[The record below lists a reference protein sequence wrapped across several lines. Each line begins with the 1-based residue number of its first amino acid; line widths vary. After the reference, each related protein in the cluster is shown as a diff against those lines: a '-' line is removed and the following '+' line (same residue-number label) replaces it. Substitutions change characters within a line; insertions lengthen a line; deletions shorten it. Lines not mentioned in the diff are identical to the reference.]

1 LTPLSIYIHIPFCK
15 QKCIYC
21 DFYSITSLNNFQ
33 TYFSALESEID
44 SYISSLVRSYNIRS
58 IYFGGGTPTIVP
70 PIYLERII
78 NKISKSFKIN
88 NDIEIS
94 IESNPGTITK
104 ENLISYR
111 NMGINRISI
120 GVQSFSDNDLRFL
133 SRIHNRKDAI
143 DAIEQSLK
151 SGFDN
156 INIDLIFN
164 LPFQN
169 RYSWLENLKTAVN
182 LPVSHISAYS
192 LIIEEGTPIYKMII
206 NGDIKIKNEDH
217 DSELYLSTINF
228 LNEKGFYIYEVSNF
242 AKSGFECIHNK
253 AYWNYNDY
261 LGLGT
266 SAHSFIDKKRWW
278 NARELNDYLY
288 NINSSSKGYTEWES
302 ITPEQQKDEYIMLQL
317 RSCGLDLREIESLF
331 NINLIKE
338 KKALISQSVEAGLLI
353 IDDSKIRLTPKGYS
367 LADEIIL
374 RLIK

>member
-1 LTPLSIYIHIPFCK
+1 MTPLSIYIHIPFCK
-15 QKCIYC
+15 RKCIYC

-302 ITPEQQKDEYIMLQL
+302 ITPVQQKDEYVMLQL

-338 KKALISQSVEAGLLI
+338 KKAIISQSVEAGLLI